1 MTALYITLIGTACA
15 LFVWACERWTG
26 ENEYDD

>member
-1 MTALYITLIGTACA
+1 MSAWILLGFSTACA
-15 LFVWACERWTG
+15 LFVWACERWKG